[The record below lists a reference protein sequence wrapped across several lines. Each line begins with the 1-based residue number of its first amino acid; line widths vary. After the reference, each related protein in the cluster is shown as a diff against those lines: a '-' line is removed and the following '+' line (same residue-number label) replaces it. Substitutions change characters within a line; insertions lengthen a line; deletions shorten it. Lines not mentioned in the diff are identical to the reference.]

1 MFDFGYSEL
10 LIVAVVLL
18 VVVGPKE
25 LPGLLKIIF
34 DFVSKIRVYA
44 SELRTGVQ
52 TIANDLEIEKI
63 SKKNK
68 NSINKNSNDK
78 ININD

>member
-34 DFVSKIRVYA
+34 DFVSKIKVYA
-44 SELRTGVQ
+44 TELRTGVQ
-52 TIANDLEIEKI
+52 TIANDLEVEKI

>member
-18 VVVGPKE
+18 IVVGPKE
-25 LPGLLKIIF
+25 LPGILRIIF
-34 DFVSKIRVYA
+34 DFISKIRVYA

-52 TIANDLEIEKI
+52 SIANDLEIEKI
-63 SKKNK
+63 SKNTNKSKKTNNKKN
-68 NSINKNSNDK
+68 ND
-78 ININD
+78 

>member
-18 VVVGPKE
+18 VVVGPKD

-34 DFVSKIRVYA
+34 DFVSKIKVYA

-52 TIANDLEIEKI
+52 TIANDLEVEKI

>member
-18 VVVGPKE
+18 VAVGPKE
-25 LPGLLKIIF
+25 LPSLLKAIF
-34 DFVSKIRVYA
+34 DFVSRIKIYA

-52 TIANDLEIEKI
+52 SIANDLEIEKI
-63 SKKNK
+63 SKNTNKSNNKNK
-68 NSINKNSNDK
+68 TTED
-78 ININD
+78 D

>member
-34 DFVSKIRVYA
+34 DFVSKIKVYA

>member
-25 LPGLLKIIF
+25 LPSLLKTIF
-34 DFVSKIRVYA
+34 DFVSRIKVYA
-44 SELRTGVQ
+44 AELRTGFQ
-52 TIANDLEIEKI
+52 SIANDLEIEKI
-63 SKKNK
+63 SKNTNKSTNKNK
-68 NSINKNSNDK
+68 TTED
-78 ININD
+78 D

>member
-25 LPGLLKIIF
+25 LPSLLKVIF
-34 DFVSKIRVYA
+34 DFVSRIKIYA
-44 SELRTGVQ
+44 AELRTGVQ
-52 TIANDLEIEKI
+52 SIANDLEIEKI
-63 SKKNK
+63 SKNTNKSTYKNK
-68 NSINKNSNDK
+68 TTED
-78 ININD
+78 D

>member
-18 VVVGPKE
+18 IVVGPRE
-25 LPGLLKIIF
+25 LPGLLRIIF
-34 DFVSKIRVYA
+34 DFISKIRVYS

-52 TIANDLEIEKI
+52 SIANDLEIEKI
-63 SKKNK
+63 SKNTNKSIKKTNNKKN
-68 NSINKNSNDK
+68 ND
-78 ININD
+78 